1 MLDWI
6 EPKWIGIVAGI
17 LTAGSLLPP
26 LIKLIRDKEP
36 DDVPIGMLSVLLL
49 GVSLWIY
56 YGILRT
62 DWPIILTNGF
72 SLLTNIL
79 MIVLRQ
85 VYKKKQSG

>member
-1 MLDWI
+1 MDWI

-56 YGILRT
+56 YGILRS

-72 SLLTNIL
+72 SLMTNIL